1 MFSVT
6 PCSLDTDALSLLS
19 LEAMKIREELGV
31 FKSPVA
37 LSFLQHQLISSI
49 VTEAK
54 VINEKGRDCQ
64 RSRKFQTERAIKKYW
79 REGDLE
85 VLVFPLIPLTFIN

>member
-54 VINEKGRDCQ
+54 VISEKGRDCQ
-64 RSRKFQTERAIKKYW
+64 RSRKFRLNVPSKSIGER
-79 REGDLE
+79 GDPE